1 MHALANFRAGT
12 LLLLIAGLA
21 PAQPPAAAAPTAT
34 GLDRLNWLAGCWSGK
49 NGKFEFREHWMR
61 AAAGVMLGMGRTVV
75 DGRLASFESMR
86 ITLDESGTPVFT
98 PKPSGKPEASFRM
111 TRQDDD
117 SIVFENLEK
126 DFPQRVLYR
135 LDPQGALQARIEG
148 VANGTE
154 RGIDF
159 PMQRA
164 ACN

>member
-1 MHALANFRAGT
+1 
-12 LLLLIAGLA
+12 
-21 PAQPPAAAAPTAT
+21 
-34 GLDRLNWLAGCWSGK
+34 
-49 NGKFEFREHWMR
+49 
-61 AAAGVMLGMGRTVV
+61 MLGMGRTLM
-75 DGRLASFESMR
+75 DGKLASFESMR
-86 ITLDESGTPVFT
+86 IALDESGRPVFT

-111 TRQDDD
+111 IRQGEG
-117 SIVFENLEK
+117 SIVFENPEK

-164 ACN
+164 ACD